1 MSESPSRRNW
11 PQVAALAALT
21 LVGVGVCVMLVYP
34 FLAGVTWGLALAVV
48 ALPAHRHIKRMI
60 GNRNAAAAVSTTLVA
75 LLIGV
80 PVGLVAWQLTAET
93 KRAADQVQAK
103 TTAQAEEAGR
113 QAAEKAEGED
123 KPANEVAQKAEE
135 AKEEV
140 RKAGWREYAA
150 KVPFAGPQLAQLDP
164 AEVEV
169 RTREWLDKLVGS
181 SFGVVKSAADAVVQ
195 SLVAVFL
202 LFFALR
208 DHRSLLDQVRGF
220 LPVAPAVAD
229 RLLGRAADAVHATV
243 YGTFVTAAIQGVTGG
258 LLFWA
263 LGLPAPVLW
272 GVVMTILGILPFVGA
287 FVVWVPA
294 AIYLAAEGQWWQA
307 AALTV
312 WGVLMAG
319 PVCNYIY
326 AVAAGDR
333 MKMHPV
339 PMLLAFIGGL
349 AVFGI
354 SGMILGPCVLAVTLA
369 LLDVWRVRTADGT
382 PVAVQSS
389 VVTPATAST
398 PILESV
404 HR

>member
-1 MSESPSRRNW
+1 
-11 PQVAALAALT
+11 
-21 LVGVGVCVMLVYP
+21 MLVYP

-48 ALPAHRHIKRMI
+48 ALPAHRRIERVI
-60 GNRNAAAAVSTTLVA
+60 GNRNVAAALSTTLVA

-93 KRAADQVQAK
+93 KRAAEQVQAK
-103 TTAQAEEAGR
+103 TTSQAEEAGR

-123 KPANEVAQKAEE
+123 KPAAEVAQKAEE
-135 AKEEV
+135 AKEEA
-140 RKAGWREYAA
+140 RKSGWREYAA
-150 KVPFAGPQLAQLDP
+150 KVPIAGPQLAQLDP

-208 DHRSLLDQVRGF
+208 DHRTLLEKVRGF
-220 LPVAPAVAD
+220 LPVASAAAD
-229 RLLGRAADAVHATV
+229 RLLTRAADAVHATV

-307 AALTV
+307 AVLTA

-398 PILESV
+398 PILESA
-404 HR
+404 HT